1 MKNKIAKN
9 ERNSI
14 NMMKSQHRSRIKM
27 GKQRPKSSIKE
38 VKPGGQVVGQQSIEQ
53 QLITYSDISK
63 TLSWTFYKPSEP
75 IAPAYNNAIC
85 AWTSDEKLSSFKDV
99 GSFNKDR
106 TPSRSSSVQS
116 IRSNSKSKP
125 KLKLKNTDKSNSSHH
140 NRNGILEKSSKTSH
154 AAHHALRRNKSATV
168 VGCEI
173 ISNHREGFEP
183 KLSASM
189 SSGFSNDK
197 FTQDPIKKQ
206 LSFTQE
212 VQKIITKHEFN
223 HFEDYIDHI
232 SHYKTT
238 VSDRINQKFKE
249 LHAPAMQ
256 PLPDPASLCHAE
268 QASATTT
275 FCSSRKYPSS
285 IVKVIGINDP
295 VPPLFRK
302 GSSPGQTKYE
312 SSAEHWSSKIR
323 TDMSRNWHRSTGDRP
338 DTPKLGKRRQTN
350 KTAKCGAQYFEHRFQ
365 GDRKSKGINH
375 PRLSKLIGP
384 VCHGIQTPDH
394 LPATKRTI
402 RRPLVLPALRDKLL

>member
-256 PLPDPASLCHAE
+256 VRNRASLHE
-268 QASATTT
+268 TSN
-275 FCSSRKYPSS
+275 S
-285 IVKVIGINDP
+285 
-295 VPPLFRK
+295 
-302 GSSPGQTKYE
+302 QTKLLQHRQIQPAYVMQNKHRPPQLSVQVE
-312 SSAEHWSSKIR
+312 SIHLRSSKSSGLMIPSLHSFER
-323 TDMSRNWHRSTGDRP
+323 VHPQVKLSMSHQLNTGRRRSEP
-338 DTPKLGKRRQTN
+338 
-350 KTAKCGAQYFEHRFQ
+350 
-365 GDRKSKGINH
+365 I
-375 PRLSKLIGP
+375 
-384 VCHGIQTPDH
+384 CHGIGIEVPVTDLTRPNSGKGDKQ
-394 LPATKRTI
+394 TKRPNVELSISSIGFRGIGNPRGSTI
-402 RRPLVLPALRDKLL
+402 PGYLN